1 MKDGGP
7 LPNGTNLSQEALAD
21 LAKILDMNHI
31 CDSTLTFT
39 DRFVGN
45 ASILGWL
52 ETASDLI
59 RDHMQD
65 IEQYCDPIATLQNV
79 QKINEEKYSVIFN
92 LKKLVKLS

>member
-1 MKDGGP
+1 MGA
-7 LPNGTNLSQEALAD
+7 NLSQEVLVD

-52 ETASDLI
+52 ETARDLI
-59 RDHMQD
+59 KVNMRD
-65 IEQYCDPIATLQNV
+65 IEQYCDPIATLKNV
-79 QKINEEKYSVIFN
+79 RN
-92 LKKLVKLS
+92 